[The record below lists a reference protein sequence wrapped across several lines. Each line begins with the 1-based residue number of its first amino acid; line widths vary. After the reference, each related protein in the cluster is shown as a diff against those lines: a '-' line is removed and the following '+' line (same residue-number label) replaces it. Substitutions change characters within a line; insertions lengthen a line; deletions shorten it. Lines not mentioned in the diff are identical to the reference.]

1 MKTNQI
7 KFFILF
13 FIAYCILSLSNSY
26 GFSYKEL
33 HEFEIYRNGKK
44 IGFNK
49 LYFKK
54 MDNKIIVNTKIETVV
69 KFGFISIF
77 KYFHNSEEI
86 WDQNKFIQAIT
97 FTQKNNRQFKF
108 SAKRQGSKIQIESS
122 GKKFFVSGNSLITS
136 YWHQHW
142 LNKKELIDSQHGKK
156 RFINVKKEGMESI
169 STKFG
174 NILAQR
180 YKVTGR
186 QDKVNGKKIDYD
198 IWYDEKK
205 RWVKIKFFI
214 KNSIIEYFL
223 VTEY

>member
-7 KFFILF
+7 KFFTLLCFAF
-13 FIAYCILSLSNSY
+13 FILSNSY
-26 GFSYKEL
+26 GFSYKKY
-33 HEFEIYRNGKK
+33 HEFEIYRNAKK
-44 IGFNK
+44 IGFHK
-49 LYFKK
+49 LYFQKTG
-54 MDNKIIVNTKIETVV
+54 NTIEVNTQIEMIV
-69 KFGFISIF
+69 KLGFLTIF
-77 KYFHNSEEI
+77 KYFHNSKEI
-86 WDQNKFIQAIT
+86 WNQNKLIEVKT
-97 FTQKNNRQFKF
+97 YTQKNRRKFEF
-108 SAKRQGSKIQIESS
+108 SAKRKGSKIQIESR